1 MRFPHPLVL
10 LLACLGLAAAAS
22 HLLPAGRYERR
33 EDPIT
38 GRSVVVAG
46 TYHRV
51 EPAPV
56 GAFRALVAIPR
67 GMADA
72 ASVIFYVFLVGG
84 AFAVVERTGASTR
97 LVQRV
102 VAGLGDAGALVIPLA
117 CLAFG
122 LGGVLIQMSEEL
134 IAFVP
139 VLLLLTARL
148 GYSPVVACAMSIGA
162 AAVGAAFSPVNPF
175 QVVIAQKVADLPPQ
189 SGLGFR
195 LVFLALAMGLWII
208 GTMRHAARTRVPV
221 SERPSPAEPAGP
233 GNTRAGTERAGSARA
248 DTRSALTDGVILAL
262 VVLTFV
268 LFIVGA
274 RRWGWDFPEF
284 SALFFLMG
292 AAVGMI
298 GRLGVS
304 GTAEAFVEGFRSL
317 AFAALL
323 IGFARAIY
331 VVLNDG
337 MIIDTI
343 VQGLFAPIAGLPVA
357 LSALGMM
364 ALQAVLHIPVPST
377 SGQAVLT
384 MPVLVPLSDLLGL
397 SRQVTVLAYQYG
409 AGLCELLTP
418 TNGALMAMLAATGVR
433 YEEWFR
439 FLRGLIALLF
449 GLGALALLV
458 GIAVRL

>member
-22 HLLPAGRYERR
+22 HLLPAGEYERR
-33 EDPIT
+33 EDPVT

-72 ASVIFYVFLVGG
+72 AGVIFYVFLVGG

-102 VAGLGDAGALVIPLA
+102 VAGLGDAGAMVIPLA

-148 GYSPVVACAMSIGA
+148 GYSPIIACAVSIGA

-221 SERPSPAEPAGP
+221 SDRPAAADLAGS
-233 GNTRAGTERAGSARA
+233 GGTWADTERAG
-248 DTRSALTDGVILAL
+248 TRPALTDWIILAL
-262 VVLTFV
+262 VAATFV

-298 GRLGVS
+298 GRLGIS

-323 IGFARAIY
+323 IGFARAIF

-343 VQGLFAPIAGLPVA
+343 VQGLFAPIAQLPVA

-439 FLRGLIALLF
+439 FLRGLIVLLF
-449 GLGALALLV
+449 GLGALALLA
-458 GIAVRL
+458 GISLRL